1 MLNKKNFLRILCALL
16 AILCVLS
23 LASCDLAAFLPED
36 LFGDGGNS
44 GDGGD
49 SFDGGSED
57 VVKSDF
63 ENTYRDQLNENELS
77 VYDAVAA
84 AEAGES
90 VFHIALAEPIVLCS
104 GREPNE
110 KEKDDA
116 SERVSYWV
124 TNALYAVWL
133 DCPYLFWL
141 ETGNYTYSYSMVPD
155 KSGTYR
161 IKDIKVEVEER
172 ANAASASVYKTNIDN
187 QLSTLALSKAT
198 DYDTVVAINDY
209 LCSLITYDL
218 DAPNRQNVYGAL
230 REKKCVCEGYAHA
243 FKLLCDKFGID
254 CVSIVGT
261 GYSDGESEAHMW
273 NAVRLDGMWYA
284 VDVTWNDQ
292 ASKNT
297 KNGFLLVGRNT
308 EIFGETFAESHVTE
322 YTRGTSKV
330 FASPAIS
337 ATAYKK

>member
-1 MLNKKNFLRILCALL
+1 MLNQKTFLRILCALL

-23 LASCDLAAFLPED
+23 LASCDLAAFLPSG
-36 LFGDGGNS
+36 LFGDGGN
-44 GDGGD
+44 GGD
-49 SFDGGSED
+49 DGISGGSDD
-57 VVKSDF
+57 VVKSSF

-84 AEAGES
+84 AEAGKGT
-90 VFHIALAEPIVLCS
+90 FDIALAEPIVLCS
-104 GREPNE
+104 GREPSEEE
-110 KEKDDA
+110 KNDA
-116 SERVSYWV
+116 SALVSYWV

-155 KSGTYR
+155 AGGTYR
-161 IKDIKVEVEER
+161 IKDIKVEVEMRE
-172 ANAASASVYKTNIDN
+172 NAAMASVYKENIDN
-187 QLSTLALSKAT
+187 QLQTLALKKAT

-230 REKKCVCEGYAHA
+230 REKRCVCEGYAHS

-254 CVSIVGT
+254 CVSIIGT

-273 NAVRLDGMWYA
+273 NAVRLNGKWYA

-292 ASKNT
+292 ADKNT
-297 KNGFLLVGRNT
+297 RNGFLLVGKNT
-308 EIFGETFAESHVTE
+308 EVFGDTFAQSHVAE